1 VPAWECLPAA
11 ELAGSAEPILEPQL
25 WWPSTQGQ
33 FWRAPGK
40 PAFGRSG
47 MRKPTKP
54 ERRASRSALGVLQL
68 AYFSMRCGLLP
79 GIKVRRTLSKIV
91 PCGLSWVN
99 AETGPRGY
107 LWHGT
112 ETFTCPLIVQLYE
125 SDLPAA
131 ERPGLDCLLKWFQ
144 PRTREPRR
152 CHGSKLF
159 RLQLHQNPSYTSHV
173 CSYARW
179 RDRSAVSVA
188 DLVALW
194 EAYEAEGGKSSVT
207 H

>member
-1 VPAWECLPAA
+1 MPAWECLPAA

-131 ERPGLDCLLKWFQ
+131 ERQVWIAFSNGSSRGPENHAAATALNYFAYNFIKIH
-144 PRTREPRR
+144 RTLRMSPAM
-152 CHGSKLF
+152 
-159 RLQLHQNPSYTSHV
+159 
-173 CSYARW
+173 ARW
-179 RDRSAVSVA
+179 RF
-188 DLVALW
+188 
-194 EAYEAEGGKSSVT
+194 
-207 H
+207 